1 MTSEITSTIN
11 INESSIDSPNRN
23 DLTTTVKNDLSIGEI
38 IIHKMVEHG
47 DLIYV
52 TKSSHI
58 KPGEEWKVDIEAK
71 GAGSNVVLN
80 ITMPNQ
86 SGWAIIAATPANKS
100 NYFKVQHN
108 KYRYNDAQ
116 DAEDAAEKQDK
127 HYDTSETYDE
137 VANGYK
143 AIINIT
149 SETHAHCSI
158 VFRDE

>member
-11 INESSIDSPNRN
+11 INESSIESPNRN

-38 IIHKMVEHG
+38 IIHKEVIHG

-52 TKSSHI
+52 TPSSQI
-58 KPGEEWKVDIEAK
+58 KPGEEWKVDVEAK

-80 ITMPNQ
+80 IAMPNE
-86 SGWAIIAATPANKS
+86 SGWAIIAATPANRS

-108 KYRYNDAQ
+108 KYRYNDTK
-116 DAEDAAEKQDK
+116 DAAFAAEKQKK

-143 AIINIT
+143 ATINIT

-158 VFRDE
+158 VFKDK